1 MQSVGEYE
9 ARYGA
14 YDTRRQEQR
23 PQEPEEDNRDSPR
36 IFRNEQKKPTR
47 TNTRQLPSAEKVKI
61 RKCQKFTPK
70 SRCLSE
76 ISADCKCRLYILQFF
91 VSKGV
96 HAVKKMLTGKS
107 WLCRRDSVGFRRFE
121 LFLAHCASS
130 YQVSIL

>member
-1 MQSVGEYE
+1 MVGLPEVQSVGEYE

-36 IFRNEQKKPTR
+36 IFRNEQKKPTS

-76 ISADCKCRLYILQFF
+76 ISADCKCRFYILQFF

-96 HAVKKMLTGKS
+96 HAV
-107 WLCRRDSVGFRRFE
+107 
-121 LFLAHCASS
+121 
-130 YQVSIL
+130 

>member
-36 IFRNEQKKPTR
+36 IFRNEQKKPTS

-76 ISADCKCRLYILQFF
+76 ISADCKCRFYILQFF
-91 VSKGV
+91 GDAIFIPAGAPHQVCKV
-96 HAVKKMLTGKS
+96 NFILLCFKPKRVKLIKNN
-107 WLCRRDSVGFRRFE
+107 E
-121 LFLAHCASS
+121 
-130 YQVSIL
+130 I